1 MLEGK
6 PNLTNYYVKARH
18 LTLPSRIGYEEE
30 NMGDHTIGI
39 SARHPFH
46 CQRVSGE

>member
-6 PNLTNYYVKARH
+6 PNITNYIKARYS
-18 LTLPSRIGYEEE
+18 TLPSRIDHEEE
-30 NMGDHTIGI
+30 DMGGHTIGI